1 VPPPLL
7 LNREKRR
14 NNQLF
19 DTIPFAVSST
29 MLRLD
34 CRSKAKT
41 KMIKN
46 TFAVLLT
53 IFATVIFCSQ
63 QVSAQT
69 RQTAPTTIQ
78 EVKRRPLTVAA
89 PRECLSAFREF
100 FSYLQ
105 KPGTNIIRDEV
116 AQTRWLSQELRKAL
130 ALKVATFTSPADDP
144 DFPSNATFVGSWDN
158 PTTYS
163 LVSSRRYG
171 SRAVIDVLYKWGP
184 KTNYPGDERTSSFV
198 FMLED
203 GAWKLDDIYTFRG
216 AFVQAESLSQYL
228 RGK

>member
-1 VPPPLL
+1 
-7 LNREKRR
+7 
-14 NNQLF
+14 
-19 DTIPFAVSST
+19 
-29 MLRLD
+29 
-34 CRSKAKT
+34 
-41 KMIKN
+41 MIKN
-46 TFAVLLT
+46 TLAVLLT
-53 IFATVIFCSQ
+53 IFATVISGSQ
-63 QVSAQT
+63 HVGAQT

-78 EVKRRPLTVAA
+78 ELKRRPLTVAA
-89 PRECLSAFREF
+89 PRECVSAFREF

-105 KPGTNIIRDEV
+105 KPGTNIIRDEA
-116 AQTRWLSQELRKAL
+116 AQTRWLSQELRKSL
-130 ALKVATFTSPADDP
+130 AQKVATFTSPADDP

-198 FMLED
+198 FLLED

-228 RGK
+228 REK